1 MKRAALAL
9 ALTASAVGADAV
21 LHTSYP
27 AKLVRVIDA
36 DTQKMQVQIWPG
48 ITSLVNVRVLG
59 IDTPE
64 TRRPNKKCKQ
74 AERALGREATTFVA
88 KLYSNSARS
97 GGSIRLVDV
106 GSDKYFGRVTARV
119 LIGQDKDR
127 TFVDLAQVLIKEA
140 LAIPYDGG
148 KKANWCNLIFRD

>member
-1 MKRAALAL
+1 
-9 ALTASAVGADAV
+9 
-21 LHTSYP
+21 
-27 AKLVRVIDA
+27 
-36 DTQKMQVQIWPG
+36 MQVQIWPG
-48 ITSLVNVRVLG
+48 ITSQVNVRVLG

-64 TRRPNKKCKQ
+64 TRLPNKKGKV
-74 AERALGREATTFVA
+74 AEKALGRKATEFVA

-106 GSDKYFGRVTARV
+106 GSDKYFDRVTARV
-119 LIGQDKDR
+119 LIGQDRDR

-148 KKANWCNLIFRD
+148 KKGNWCNLIFRD